1 MNTDR
6 FCSKLVALDRDQ
18 RTVDPVRAALRAVD
32 GDGANFPQAF
42 ASALAV
48 YQHAQADRDAY
59 VWFWVRACKPGRG
72 ML

>member
-1 MNTDR
+1 LR
-6 FCSKLVALDRDQ
+6 LALH
-18 RTVDPVRAALRAVD
+18 AVD
-32 GDGANFPQAF
+32 HDGTNFARAF